1 MSKKYKDKRKQYF
14 YDAQTKQFMFQSE
27 AFVDPL
33 QSKIVGEQ
41 IFILSANATF
51 EQPLEPKEG
60 YAIIFNGKTW
70 QYIEDNRGKI
80 VWKSYTQNLQIT
92 KLGAIPEGYS
102 EQQPQKPI
110 TMQDYDAIMQ
120 QYIMSVRYARGY
132 TSRQPTDYLNS
143 STPRWKQDALDFIA
157 FRDKCLQFGQSVINN
172 YQTTGIVPSLEQ
184 FEKNLKQTCVCI
196 WTYNEQ
202 MTHKE
207 LVQFIYSEKC
217 RIAYG
222 GVKIIKNGK
231 SYLFETSMDSATMC
245 SCQLHALKEQNNDYI
260 VYWKVWQNDEP
271 QMLELTKPEFIK
283 VFSFSRD
290 VINTAFGVQGML
302 NKQAKTFTQKQLK
315 NKQFIMNFQITVV
328 SRFDAINN
336 QLEI

>member
-1 MSKKYKDKRKQYF
+1 MSKKYNNIRKQYF
-14 YDAQTKQFMFQSE
+14 YNQLTKQFLYESD
-27 AFVDPL
+27 AFIDPL
-33 QSKIVGEQ
+33 QTKKNNEQ
-41 IFILSANATF
+41 IYILSVNATF
-51 EQPLEPKEG
+51 EQPLEAKPG
-60 YAIIFNGKTW
+60 YAVVFNGEKW
-70 QYIEDNRGKI
+70 QYIEDHRGQI
-80 VWKSYTQNLQIT
+80 LWKSYEQNFQMTQ
-92 KLGAIPEGYS
+92 LGAISEGYS
-102 EQQPQKPI
+102 KQQPQKTI
-110 TMQDYDAIMQ
+110 TLLDYDAIMQ
-120 QYIMSVRYARGY
+120 QYITETRYARGY
-132 TSRQPTDYLNS
+132 TTRQPTDYLNS
-143 STPRWKQDALDFIA
+143 NTPRWKQDALDFIA

-172 YQTTGIVPSLEQ
+172 YQATGIVPSLEQ

-207 LVQFIYSEKC
+207 LVQFIYQEKS

-245 SCQLHALKEQNNDYI
+245 SCQLYALNEQNNDYI
-260 VYWKVWQNDEP
+260 IYWKVWQNDEP

-302 NKQAKTFTQKQLK
+302 NKQAKTFTQEQLK

-328 SRFDAINN
+328 SRFNAINN

>member
-1 MSKKYKDKRKQYF
+1 MLEYF
-14 YDAQTKQFMFQSE
+14 YTDDTKEFLYANEVFI
-27 AFVDPL
+27 DPL
-33 QSKIVGEQ
+33 E
-41 IFILSANATF
+41 SAKAGNDVYMFSVNATTI
-51 EQPLEPKEG
+51 QPLEPKEG
-60 YAIIFNGKTW
+60 YAVIFNGETW

-80 VWKSYTQNLQIT
+80 VWKSYEQNIQIT
-92 KLGAIPEGYS
+92 ELGPIPENYF

-110 TMQDYDAIMQ
+110 SMQDYDALLEN
-120 QYIMSVRYARGY
+120 YIFETRYARGY
-132 TSRQPTDYLNS
+132 TSRQPTDYINS

-157 FRDKCLQFGQSVINN
+157 FRDKCLQFGQSIINN

-184 FEKNLKQTCVCI
+184 FEKQLKQTCVCI

-207 LVQFIYSEKC
+207 LIQFIYQEKC

-245 SCQLHALKEQNNDYI
+245 SCQLYALNEQNDDYI

-302 NKQAKTFTQKQLK
+302 NTQAKTFTQEQLK

-336 QLEI
+336 QLEL

>member
-1 MSKKYKDKRKQYF
+1 MLEYF
-14 YDAQTKQFMFQSE
+14 YTDDTKEFLYANEVFI
-27 AFVDPL
+27 DPL
-33 QSKIVGEQ
+33 E
-41 IFILSANATF
+41 SAKAGNDVYMFSVNATII
-51 EQPLEPKEG
+51 QPLEPKEG
-60 YAIIFNGKTW
+60 YAVIFNGETW

-80 VWKSYTQNLQIT
+80 VWKSYEQNIQIT
-92 KLGAIPEGYS
+92 ELGPIPEGYS
-102 EQQPQKPI
+102 EQQPQRPI
-110 TMQDYDAIMQ
+110 TMQDYDVLLEN
-120 QYIMSVRYARGY
+120 YIFETRYARGY

-143 STPRWKQDALDFIA
+143 STPRWKQDALDFIT
-157 FRDKCLQFGQSVINN
+157 FRDKCLEFGQSIINN
-172 YQTTGIVPSLEQ
+172 YQATGQVPSLEQ
-184 FEKNLKQTCVCI
+184 FEKQLKQTCVCI

-207 LVQFIYSEKC
+207 LIQFIYQEKC

-222 GVKIIKNGK
+222 GVKIIKNDK
-231 SYLFETSMDSATMC
+231 SYLFETSIDSATMC
-245 SCQLHALKEQNNDYI
+245 SCQLYALNEQNDDYI

-302 NKQAKTFTQKQLK
+302 NTQAKTFTQEQLK

-336 QLEI
+336 QLEL